1 MANIDGSMMTIG
13 LLLVLTFGFVMDGYA
28 VFLRVAGARGLGEVL
43 AMANLVQYIARISNV
58 LVIFV
63 LSFAFETGRLSSDVA
78 LIFLLASAL
87 GLVFTFALVRSR
99 GFCNLVTNALRPV
112 LHLSFRSIARN
123 YVWRQ
128 VGFPRTKSF
137 KLVLVSACTNAL
149 IIFAMYVPF
158 GIASHYPDMRMTSV
172 YFGQLINFFAT
183 LVVFSVQ
190 DPISMRLVDSGEF
203 DDVGSS
209 LIFGRVV
216 SYAVGIL
223 VFASILAL

>member
-1 MANIDGSMMTIG
+1 MFGIDGSVMTIG

-28 VFLRVAGARGLGEVL
+28 VFLRVAGAQGLGEVL

-63 LSFAFETGRLSSDVA
+63 LSFAFETGRLSSNVA

-87 GLVFTFALVRSR
+87 GLVFTFALVRFR
-99 GFCNLVTNALRPV
+99 GFCDLVTNILRPV

-128 VGFPRTKSF
+128 VGFPRAKSL

-149 IIFAMYVPF
+149 IVFAMYVPF
-158 GIASHYPDMRMTSV
+158 GIASYYPEMRMTSV

-190 DPISMRLVDSGEF
+190 DPISMRLVDSGQF

-209 LIFGRVV
+209 LIYGRVI
-216 SYAVGIL
+216 SYACGIL
-223 VFASILAL
+223 VFALILAI